1 MPAVKNP
8 SQYSDADV
16 HIVELDNGP
25 PDDTGSSNKDS
36 EHSAT
41 IIAQDDELL
50 TSDELLS
57 FTSDELLSF
66 TSDELLSFTS
76 DEEFADMGIPDDT
89 ETSSTD
95 LGSLVEDFLDF
106 PSSENTLNNAE
117 IQKVHN
123 SAQKPHGRDAASNH
137 NSAHAGAVTLESRKP
152 TASPDME
159 DSSCN
164 LTSNGGQHQSEDQ
177 PPNTEKDRGAR
188 VSTPS
193 EQGTDRPRS
202 CLKPAKHSRDGTSKG
217 RLTLSQ

>member
-1 MPAVKNP
+1 MPAVKKS
-8 SQYSDADV
+8 SQHSDADV

-25 PDDTGSSNKDS
+25 PDDTRSSNKDS

-41 IIAQDDELL
+41 IIAQDDELLTFDELL

-66 TSDELLSFTS
+66 TSDDLLSFTS
-76 DEEFADMGIPDDT
+76 DEEFAT

-106 PSSENTLNNAE
+106 PSSENALNNAE

-123 SAQKPHGRDAASNH
+123 SAQEPHGRDAASNH
-137 NSAHAGAVTLESRKP
+137 DSAHARAITLDSRKP
-152 TASPDME
+152 TASPDM

-164 LTSNGGQHQSEDQ
+164 LTSDGGQHQSEDQ
-177 PPNTEKDRGAR
+177 PPNTEKDSGAS

-193 EQGTDRPRS
+193 EQGTD
-202 CLKPAKHSRDGTSKG
+202 
-217 RLTLSQ
+217 